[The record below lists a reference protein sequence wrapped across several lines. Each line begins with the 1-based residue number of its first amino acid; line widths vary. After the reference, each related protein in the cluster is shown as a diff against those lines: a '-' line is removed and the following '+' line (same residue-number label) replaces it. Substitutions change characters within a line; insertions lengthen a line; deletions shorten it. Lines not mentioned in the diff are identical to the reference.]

1 MGKKNKVALMLV
13 ITLLFNIF
21 YTSNVFA
28 TNLNINILSVL
39 KINSMITDINSV
51 VNLSANDEVELDIK
65 YTNSNK
71 NIQAGD
77 EVNIDLPLNF
87 KNVKINYEPEYFTSN
102 PVIDSQNVYTLTLND
117 KAIDSS
123 EINISIIGTILEV
136 EELVNDSI
144 VVNIGQEKVN
154 IAVNIESSTDK
165 VSGNIDEIQNTNEV
179 KEDSEKI
186 DDIQNSTEV
195 TDEVLGISEIDE
207 CEEITK
213 SSIEFEAINV
223 LDATKKLTEEY
234 KSKNTFR
241 YVKDGI
247 EYTTPA
253 FDFHIFS
260 TEAILS
266 AHTNGNIATKDLDAG
281 GQGFGAS
288 QSSSLKLNEENYI
301 QNSADNITQIKS
313 DGNVVIGNK
322 IPTQITDNG
331 NKVSIGIGGTGLQNI
346 EVYKEEQGSK
356 PYINIDA
363 ELDNLKKIS
372 KALSDNP
379 TSSGVKLGSLNGEN
393 QEITT
398 DGNSSFYYLNIKANE
413 ISDGN
418 NKRNLK
424 INIAEG
430 QTLIINVDM
439 TGVDKDYLANLVTKI
454 NDHGNTEQVIGKE
467 NNVLWN
473 LYDSLREDKLFTTSD
488 YAKVGTGDYFM
499 GTILAPNANIE
510 YGALNGN
517 LIANK
522 VKNDGQESHKWDFT
536 GKLEDSKSTSVILEG
551 TKNLTGKD
559 LTEGMFE
566 FKVVDENNK
575 EVASGKNDEKGSIVF
590 SEIKYNEVGS
600 HTYTVKEVK
609 GTLGGVTYD
618 ETTFEVKVEVSDDGQ
633 GNLVAKATYPEGGVV
648 FNNKYEAKAT
658 AVTLE
663 ATKKLT
669 GKDLT
674 EGMFEFQVLDKDNN
688 VVSKGK
694 NDKDGNIYFAAI
706 NYTESGTYTYKV
718 KEVVGELGGITYD
731 TTEFEVTVTVV
742 DNGNGQLVATVN
754 YPKGGIE
761 FSNKYTKKNVINTTT
776 NKNNTP
782 KTGDNGYGYI
792 LGIVLL
798 AVGALLINNKRKKV
812 EN

>member
-28 TNLNINILSVL
+28 TNLNTNILSVL

-117 KAIDSS
+117 KAVDSS

-398 DGNSSFYYLNIKANE
+398 DGNSSFYYLNIKVNE

-551 TKNLTGKD
+551 TKD

-674 EGMFEFQVLDKDNN
+674 EGMFEFQVVDKDNN
-688 VVSKGK
+688 VVSTGK
-694 NDKDGNIYFAAI
+694 NDKDGNINFEAI
-706 NYTESGTYTYKV
+706 NYTEAGTYTYKV

-754 YPKGGIE
+754 YPKDGIE

-812 EN
+812 QN

>member
-1 MGKKNKVALMLV
+1 M
-13 ITLLFNIF
+13 
-21 YTSNVFA
+21 
-28 TNLNINILSVL
+28 
-39 KINSMITDINSV
+39 
-51 VNLSANDEVELDIK
+51 
-65 YTNSNK
+65 
-71 NIQAGD
+71 
-77 EVNIDLPLNF
+77 
-87 KNVKINYEPEYFTSN
+87 
-102 PVIDSQNVYTLTLND
+102 
-117 KAIDSS
+117 
-123 EINISIIGTILEV
+123 
-136 EELVNDSI
+136 
-144 VVNIGQEKVN
+144 
-154 IAVNIESSTDK
+154 
-165 VSGNIDEIQNTNEV
+165 
-179 KEDSEKI
+179 
-186 DDIQNSTEV
+186 
-195 TDEVLGISEIDE
+195 
-207 CEEITK
+207 
-213 SSIEFEAINV
+213 
-223 LDATKKLTEEY
+223 DATKKLTEEY

-313 DGNVVIGNK
+313 DGN
-322 IPTQITDNG
+322 
-331 NKVSIGIGGTGLQNI
+331 
-346 EVYKEEQGSK
+346 
-356 PYINIDA
+356 
-363 ELDNLKKIS
+363 
-372 KALSDNP
+372 
-379 TSSGVKLGSLNGEN
+379 
-393 QEITT
+393 
-398 DGNSSFYYLNIKANE
+398 
-413 ISDGN
+413 

-424 INIAEG
+424 INIVEG

-439 TGVDKDYLANLVTKI
+439 IGVDKDYLANLVTKI
-454 NDHGNTEQVIGKE
+454 NDYGNTEQVIGKE

-499 GTILAPNANIE
+499 GIILAPNANIE

-536 GKLEDSKSTSVILEG
+536 GELEDSKSTSVILEG

-559 LTEGMFE
+559 LTEGMLE
-566 FKVVDENNK
+566 FKVV
-575 EVASGKNDEKGSIVF
+575 
-590 SEIKYNEVGS
+590 
-600 HTYTVKEVK
+600 
-609 GTLGGVTYD
+609 
-618 ETTFEVKVEVSDDGQ
+618 
-633 GNLVAKATYPEGGVV
+633 
-648 FNNKYEAKAT
+648 
-658 AVTLE
+658 
-663 ATKKLT
+663 
-669 GKDLT
+669 
-674 EGMFEFQVLDKDNN
+674 DKDNN

-694 NDKDGNIYFAAI
+694 NDKDGNIYFAVI
-706 NYTESGTYTYKV
+706 NYTEAGTYNYKV

-731 TTEFEVTVTVV
+731 TTVFEVIVTVV

-754 YPKGGIE
+754 YPEGGIE

>member
-1 MGKKNKVALMLV
+1 M
-13 ITLLFNIF
+13 
-21 YTSNVFA
+21 
-28 TNLNINILSVL
+28 
-39 KINSMITDINSV
+39 
-51 VNLSANDEVELDIK
+51 
-65 YTNSNK
+65 
-71 NIQAGD
+71 
-77 EVNIDLPLNF
+77 
-87 KNVKINYEPEYFTSN
+87 
-102 PVIDSQNVYTLTLND
+102 
-117 KAIDSS
+117 
-123 EINISIIGTILEV
+123 
-136 EELVNDSI
+136 
-144 VVNIGQEKVN
+144 
-154 IAVNIESSTDK
+154 
-165 VSGNIDEIQNTNEV
+165 
-179 KEDSEKI
+179 
-186 DDIQNSTEV
+186 
-195 TDEVLGISEIDE
+195 
-207 CEEITK
+207 
-213 SSIEFEAINV
+213 
-223 LDATKKLTEEY
+223 
-234 KSKNTFR
+234 
-241 YVKDGI
+241 
-247 EYTTPA
+247 
-253 FDFHIFS
+253 
-260 TEAILS
+260 
-266 AHTNGNIATKDLDAG
+266 ATKDLDAG

-499 GTILAPNANIE
+499 GTILATNANIE

-551 TKNLTGKD
+551 TK
-559 LTEGMFE
+559 
-566 FKVVDENNK
+566 
-575 EVASGKNDEKGSIVF
+575 
-590 SEIKYNEVGS
+590 
-600 HTYTVKEVK
+600 
-609 GTLGGVTYD
+609 
-618 ETTFEVKVEVSDDGQ
+618 
-633 GNLVAKATYPEGGVV
+633 
-648 FNNKYEAKAT
+648 
-658 AVTLE
+658 
-663 ATKKLT
+663 KLT

-694 NDKDGNIYFAAI
+694 RLKI
-706 NYTESGTYTYKV
+706 N
-718 KEVVGELGGITYD
+718 
-731 TTEFEVTVTVV
+731 
-742 DNGNGQLVATVN
+742 
-754 YPKGGIE
+754 
-761 FSNKYTKKNVINTTT
+761 
-776 NKNNTP
+776 
-782 KTGDNGYGYI
+782 
-792 LGIVLL
+792 
-798 AVGALLINNKRKKV
+798 
-812 EN
+812 

>member
-1 MGKKNKVALMLV
+1 
-13 ITLLFNIF
+13 
-21 YTSNVFA
+21 
-28 TNLNINILSVL
+28 
-39 KINSMITDINSV
+39 MITDINSV

-551 TKNLTGKD
+551 TK
-559 LTEGMFE
+559 
-566 FKVVDENNK
+566 
-575 EVASGKNDEKGSIVF
+575 
-590 SEIKYNEVGS
+590 
-600 HTYTVKEVK
+600 
-609 GTLGGVTYD
+609 
-618 ETTFEVKVEVSDDGQ
+618 
-633 GNLVAKATYPEGGVV
+633 
-648 FNNKYEAKAT
+648 
-658 AVTLE
+658 
-663 ATKKLT
+663 KLT

-688 VVSKGK
+688 VVSTGK

-706 NYTESGTYTYKV
+706 NYTEAGTYTYKV
-718 KEVVGELGGITYD
+718 KEVVGELGRITYD

>member
-1 MGKKNKVALMLV
+1 M
-13 ITLLFNIF
+13 
-21 YTSNVFA
+21 
-28 TNLNINILSVL
+28 
-39 KINSMITDINSV
+39 
-51 VNLSANDEVELDIK
+51 
-65 YTNSNK
+65 
-71 NIQAGD
+71 
-77 EVNIDLPLNF
+77 
-87 KNVKINYEPEYFTSN
+87 
-102 PVIDSQNVYTLTLND
+102 
-117 KAIDSS
+117 
-123 EINISIIGTILEV
+123 
-136 EELVNDSI
+136 
-144 VVNIGQEKVN
+144 
-154 IAVNIESSTDK
+154 
-165 VSGNIDEIQNTNEV
+165 
-179 KEDSEKI
+179 
-186 DDIQNSTEV
+186 
-195 TDEVLGISEIDE
+195 
-207 CEEITK
+207 
-213 SSIEFEAINV
+213 
-223 LDATKKLTEEY
+223 DATKKLTEEY

-648 FNNKYEAKAT
+648 FNNEYEAKAT

-674 EGMFEFQVLDKDNN
+674 EGMFEFKVLDKDKDNN
-688 VVSKGK
+688 VVSTGK
-694 NDKDGNIYFAAI
+694 NDKDGNINFEAI
-706 NYTESGTYTYKV
+706 NYTEAGTYTYKV

-812 EN
+812 QN

>member
-1 MGKKNKVALMLV
+1 M
-13 ITLLFNIF
+13 
-21 YTSNVFA
+21 
-28 TNLNINILSVL
+28 
-39 KINSMITDINSV
+39 
-51 VNLSANDEVELDIK
+51 
-65 YTNSNK
+65 
-71 NIQAGD
+71 
-77 EVNIDLPLNF
+77 
-87 KNVKINYEPEYFTSN
+87 
-102 PVIDSQNVYTLTLND
+102 
-117 KAIDSS
+117 
-123 EINISIIGTILEV
+123 
-136 EELVNDSI
+136 
-144 VVNIGQEKVN
+144 
-154 IAVNIESSTDK
+154 
-165 VSGNIDEIQNTNEV
+165 
-179 KEDSEKI
+179 
-186 DDIQNSTEV
+186 
-195 TDEVLGISEIDE
+195 
-207 CEEITK
+207 
-213 SSIEFEAINV
+213 
-223 LDATKKLTEEY
+223 
-234 KSKNTFR
+234 
-241 YVKDGI
+241 
-247 EYTTPA
+247 
-253 FDFHIFS
+253 
-260 TEAILS
+260 
-266 AHTNGNIATKDLDAG
+266 
-281 GQGFGAS
+281 
-288 QSSSLKLNEENYI
+288 NEENYI

-439 TGVDKDYLANLVTKI
+439 TDVDKDYLANLVTKI

-473 LYDSLREDKLFTTSD
+473 LYDRLREDKLFTTSD
-488 YAKVGTGDYFM
+488 CAKVGTGDYFM

-551 TKNLTGKD
+551 TK
-559 LTEGMFE
+559 
-566 FKVVDENNK
+566 
-575 EVASGKNDEKGSIVF
+575 
-590 SEIKYNEVGS
+590 
-600 HTYTVKEVK
+600 
-609 GTLGGVTYD
+609 
-618 ETTFEVKVEVSDDGQ
+618 
-633 GNLVAKATYPEGGVV
+633 
-648 FNNKYEAKAT
+648 
-658 AVTLE
+658 
-663 ATKKLT
+663 KLT

-694 NDKDGNIYFAAI
+694 RLKI
-706 NYTESGTYTYKV
+706 N
-718 KEVVGELGGITYD
+718 
-731 TTEFEVTVTVV
+731 
-742 DNGNGQLVATVN
+742 
-754 YPKGGIE
+754 
-761 FSNKYTKKNVINTTT
+761 
-776 NKNNTP
+776 
-782 KTGDNGYGYI
+782 
-792 LGIVLL
+792 
-798 AVGALLINNKRKKV
+798 
-812 EN
+812 